1 MGIAEALP
9 WYSWLEKKIE
19 PSWPL
24 MVAIAGAIIGVTLW
38 LMLRGD
44 PVLLAAWLVYLV
56 SP

>member
-1 MGIAEALP
+1 MGGFLP
-9 WYSWLEKKIE
+9 WYDKFRELIE

-24 MVAIAGAIIGVTLW
+24 LVALGFVIIGVTIY

-44 PVLLAAWLVYLV
+44 PVLLAGWLVYLF